1 MTPNRPADTSAI
13 TTGVAQ
19 NATRGGS
26 PPIAE
31 QIREL
36 EAAGWT
42 RWRGRNHIWESPT
55 GGIFNGPHGAWKALR
70 GLA

>member
-1 MTPNRPADTSAI
+1 MTPNRPAGISATI
-13 TTGVAQ
+13 TGAAR

-36 EAAGWT
+36 ECAGWS
-42 RWRGRNHIWESPT
+42 RWRGRNHLWESPR
-55 GGIFNGPHGAWKALR
+55 GGIFLGPHGAWKALR